1 MEVIEHISDK
11 KEFLKTL
18 SSLVRVITYLKQS
31 SFENGIFKKVGGM
44 LFVSTMEKKNES
56 WVKLIIGAEY
66 LLNLVPKGTHDWNKF
81 IDSEDLIAI
90 LEENGLKVLKTQG
103 FTYNVLTG
111 QMEQTQK
118 ETNYALAAIKL
129 K

>member
-1 MEVIEHISDK
+1 MSKIGETYDIVTCMEVIEHISDK

-111 QMEQTQK
+111 
-118 ETNYALAAIKL
+118 
-129 K
+129 

>member
-1 MEVIEHISDK
+1 
-11 KEFLKTL
+11 
-18 SSLVRVITYLKQS
+18 
-31 SFENGIFKKVGGM
+31 M

-56 WVKLIIGAEY
+56 WIKLIIGAEY
-66 LLNLVPKGTHDWNKF
+66 LLNLVPRGTHDWNKF

-111 QMEQTQK
+111 
-118 ETNYALAAIKL
+118 
-129 K
+129 

>member
-1 MEVIEHISDK
+1 LSKIGETYDIVTCMEVIEHISDK

-111 QMEQTQK
+111 
-118 ETNYALAAIKL
+118 
-129 K
+129 